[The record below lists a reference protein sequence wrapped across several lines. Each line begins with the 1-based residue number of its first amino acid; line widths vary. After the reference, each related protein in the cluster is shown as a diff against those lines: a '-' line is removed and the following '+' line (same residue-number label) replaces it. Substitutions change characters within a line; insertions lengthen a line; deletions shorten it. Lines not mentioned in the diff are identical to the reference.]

1 MAQATANDRRT
12 GQTRAED
19 RRMRNRRL
27 HDALRDFA
35 LDAASHLTSELRAG
49 HEIPFDLMEEP
60 RRRNKLGPALY
71 HYTPLT
77 AQFIDGRW
85 PQLRELPAFE
95 PAARAL
101 GSGAE
106 TYLRVQGVTGGADP
120 EPALR
125 AMLERLYE
133 DATNFEFPEDRFER
147 VYADLELSLYRD
159 TLTAAVIAPLAGLRI
174 EADRVELGDG
184 VALVAGETFDAPPEA
199 VWGDAG
205 ANVLCVLER
214 DVGSGE
220 PLPVDEAHVRF
231 EWLVSA
237 LRLFKAG
244 GVTLEP
250 FAWARTDGG
259 TWRAHPLRTA
269 AGHARGAGWALPRA
283 EEDELREFLELLAD
297 ARQSGRVAWALDR
310 FIIGCS
316 RPRDV
321 EGLSD
326 YLLALRGL
334 LDGTDEAGRVALAP
348 RLAALC
354 ADEPQRRALQRRFE
368 LAFALEDLAMAG
380 GDVHEYAERQAGDTP
395 HAVVLDVEENL
406 RALLRDVICGFL
418 DADLK
423 GSADDILL
431 ASGEP
436 IEIHARDLRATAAA
450 REARMRHAAQDLSHE
465 ADDRVPVASVPPP
478 PPPAAPG
485 PTDASLAH
493 EAMASTPA
501 PDPAPAEPAAVDEP
515 LRLEL
520 RDPDQRDAPWEL
532 AVADDASDNG
542 VTPSADWDFDDEPSN
557 YAGPV

>member
-1 MAQATANDRRT
+1 
-12 GQTRAED
+12 
-19 RRMRNRRL
+19 MRNRRL

-77 AQFIDGRW
+77 AQFIQGRW
-85 PQLRELPAFE
+85 EELRGLPAFE

-106 TYLRVQGVTGGADP
+106 TYLRVQGVAGGADP
-120 EPALR
+120 EPALQ

-147 VYADLELSLYRD
+147 AYVDLEASLYED
-159 TLTAAVIAPLAGLRI
+159 TQRAAVVAPLCGMRI
-174 EADRVELGDG
+174 ESDRIDLGDG

-220 PLPVDEAHVRF
+220 PLPVEEAHGRF
-231 EWLVSA
+231 EWLLAA
-237 LRLFKAG
+237 LRLYKSG
-244 GVTLEP
+244 GLTLEP
-250 FAWARTDGG
+250 VAWARTDGG
-259 TWRAHPLRTA
+259 AWRSHPLRTT
-269 AGHARGAGWALPRA
+269 AGYARGAPWTLPRA
-283 EEDELREFLELLAD
+283 EEEELREFLDLLAGS
-297 ARQSGRVAWALDR
+297 RQSSRVGWAFER
-310 FIIGCS
+310 FLMGCS
-316 RPRDV
+316 RSRDV

-326 YLLALRGL
+326 YLMALRAL
-334 LDGTDEAGRVALAP
+334 LDGTDEAGRAALAP
-348 RLAALC
+348 RIAALC
-354 ADEPQRRALQRRFE
+354 ADEPNRKALQRRFE
-368 LAFALEDLAMAG
+368 LAIALEDFAMAG
-380 GDVHEYAERQAGDTP
+380 GDAQEYVERNAGDTP
-395 HAVVLDVEENL
+395 HGVILDIEENL
-406 RALLRDVICGFL
+406 RALLRDVVCGFL
-418 DADLK
+418 DGDLK

-436 IEIHARDLRATAAA
+436 IEISARDLRSTVAA
-450 REARMRHAAQDLSHE
+450 REARDSQPAPEPVSAPSRRPADAALAMEH
-465 ADDRVPVASVPPP
+465 
-478 PPPAAPG
+478 PAAP
-485 PTDASLAH
+485 PSP
-493 EAMASTPA
+493 E
-501 PDPAPAEPAAVDEP
+501 DEP

-520 RDPDQRDAPWEL
+520 RDAPWEL
-532 AVADDASDNG
+532 DSGDAG
-542 VTPSADWDFDDEPSN
+542 VTHSSDWDDDDPSS